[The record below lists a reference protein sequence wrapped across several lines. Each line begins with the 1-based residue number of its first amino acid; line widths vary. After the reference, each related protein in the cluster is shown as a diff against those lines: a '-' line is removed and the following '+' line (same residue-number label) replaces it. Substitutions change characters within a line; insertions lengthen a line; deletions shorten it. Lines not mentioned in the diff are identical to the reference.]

1 MSVDE
6 LLNLVDEYRKTP
18 DSFANELR
26 LSLGQIIIGRL
37 RELGWTQKAL
47 ADKLGVTEPLV
58 SRFLNGDHN
67 WTSKSAGRWLCALGV
82 RARVRK
88 EFLYE
93 EQQTFSPR
101 LYMADNGA
109 IDAIRFEE
117 QTSGQKITIQSQATA
132 SQ

>member
-6 LLNLVDEYRKTP
+6 LLKLVDEYRKTP
-18 DSFANELR
+18 DSFAHELR

-37 RELGWTQKAL
+37 HELGWTQKVL
-47 ADKLGVTEPLV
+47 AAKIGVTEPLI

-67 WTSKSAGRWLCALGV
+67 WTSKSAGRLLCALGV
-82 RARVRK
+82 RARVQQ

-93 EQQTFSPR
+93 DQQEFSPR
-101 LYMADNGA
+101 LYKADNGE

-117 QTSGQKITIQSQATA
+117 QTSGQKITIQSQETA
-132 SQ
+132 SC